1 MTTKPMTT
9 EAATGPML
17 DERADDSAVW
27 LARRA
32 GIPAVW
38 ARYTELVVDRGEGSW
53 VVTLEGDRYLDYT
66 CGIGVTNTGHA
77 HPRVAAAIAEQAGR
91 IIHAQQNILY
101 HKPGLELHERLPR
114 YFPGALREARGD
126 AARPDGAR
134 PDGDAAAVNDAA
146 ALDDIGLFLSNS
158 GAEAIEAAVKLAKI
172 ATHRP
177 AIVAFRGGFHGRTL
191 GTMSLTSSAIK
202 NRGHYEP
209 LLASAY
215 FAPYPYPLRN
225 PTGQSEDAAL
235 AWTMSQLDE
244 LFATLVYPEDV
255 AAFLVEPVL
264 GEGGYVVPPD
274 GFLPAL
280 RQLADRHGIL
290 LIVDEVQS
298 GYGRT
303 GRFFATEWSG
313 VRPDIVVM
321 AKGIASGMP
330 LSGILAPRDLL
341 AKFPPGAHGGTY
353 GGNAVSC
360 AAALATLDVFEDE
373 DLVARAETLG
383 HRLLNGLRTAAAGHS
398 HVAEVRGRGLM
409 VGIEFADPETLAPRP
424 DLAKA
429 VINEALLH
437 RLLLLPCGTWGQVVR
452 IIPPLVTTEAE
463 IDQALSTLA
472 TALDSANPS

>member
-1 MTTKPMTT
+1 MTT
-9 EAATGPML
+9 ETAPPQV
-17 DERADDSAVW
+17 DPRADDSAVW

-32 GIPAVW
+32 GVPAVW
-38 ARYTELVVDRGEGSW
+38 ARYTDLVVDRGEGSW
-53 VVTLEGDRYLDYT
+53 VITQDGDRYLDYT

-114 YFPGALREARGD
+114 YFPSART
-126 AARPDGAR
+126 PD
-134 PDGDAAAVNDAA
+134 DE
-146 ALDDIGLFLSNS
+146 IGLFLSNS

-177 AIVAFRGGFHGRTL
+177 AIVAFRGGFHGRTH

-225 PTGQSEDAAL
+225 PTGRTDADAL

-244 LFATLVYPEDV
+244 LFATLVFPEDV

-280 RQLADRHGIL
+280 REVADRHGIL

-330 LSGILAPRDLL
+330 LSGILASR
-341 AKFPPGAHGGTY
+341 
-353 GGNAVSC
+353 
-360 AAALATLDVFEDE
+360 E
-373 DLVARAETLG
+373 
-383 HRLLNGLRTAAAGHS
+383 LLNRVPARGATAARTAATRCHARPRS
-398 HVAEVRGRGLM
+398 RPSTCSRRRG
-409 VGIEFADPETLAPRP
+409 
-424 DLAKA
+424 
-429 VINEALLH
+429 
-437 RLLLLPCGTWGQVVR
+437 
-452 IIPPLVTTEAE
+452 
-463 IDQALSTLA
+463 
-472 TALDSANPS
+472 

>member
-1 MTTKPMTT
+1 MTTQ
-9 EAATGPML
+9 L
-17 DERADDSAVW
+17 DAELMVDARADDSAVW

-32 GIPAVW
+32 GVPAVW
-38 ARYTELVVDRGEGSW
+38 ARDTDLIVDRGEGSW
-53 VVTLEGDRYLDYT
+53 VITEDGDRYLVYT

-114 YFPGALREARGD
+114 YFPRGAASGD
-126 AARPDGAR
+126 
-134 PDGDAAAVNDAA
+134 DAAAQ
-146 ALDDIGLFLSNS
+146 DDIGLFLSNS

-177 AIVAFRGGFHGRTL
+177 AIVAFRGGFHGRTH

-209 LLASAY
+209 LLPSVY
-215 FAPYPYPLRN
+215 FAPYPYPLRT
-225 PTGQSEDAAL
+225 PTATRAEVRASDDRTDAAAL

-244 LFATLVYPEDV
+244 LFATLVFPEDV

-280 RQLADRHGIL
+280 RDVADRHGIL

-303 GRFFATEWSG
+303 GRFFATEWCG
-313 VRPDIVVM
+313 ARPDIVVM

-330 LSGILAPRDLL
+330 LSGILASRELL
-341 AKFPPGAHGGTY
+341 AKFPPGGHGGTY

-373 DLVARAETLG
+373 GLTARAETLG
-383 HRLLNGLRTAAAGHS
+383 HRLLDGLRQAVAGNPY
-398 HVAEVRGRGLM
+398 VAEVRGRGLM

-429 VINEALLH
+429 TLTDALVR
-437 RLLLLPCGTWGQVVR
+437 RLLLLSCGTWGQVVR
-452 IIPPLVTTEAE
+452 VIPPLVTTEAE
-463 IDQALSTLA
+463 IDQAIATIGSAIETA
-472 TALDSANPS
+472 TA